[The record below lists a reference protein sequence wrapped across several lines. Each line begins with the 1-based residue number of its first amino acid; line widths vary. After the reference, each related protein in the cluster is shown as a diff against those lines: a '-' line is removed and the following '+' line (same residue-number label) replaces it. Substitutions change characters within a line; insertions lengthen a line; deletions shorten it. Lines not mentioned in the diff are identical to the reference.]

1 MKSLSNLSKIKQLI
15 SCLFIPDPSFNHCAG
30 LPLEVCLSK
39 SWTDTEQFL
48 KVSTP
53 NLMQG
58 IRNNIRVVAF
68 TLQNK
73 NNMCFL
79 HNCIQL
85 TLRVLSV
92 SYQCPVQVPETLSV
106 FTGISASSPGLDSA
120 PFCLQFTP
128 KCQGSKVLP
137 YYKATCLFHLWL

>member
-1 MKSLSNLSKIKQLI
+1 MKSLSNLSKIKQLT
-15 SCLFIPDPSFNHCAG
+15 SCLFIPDPSFNHCAS

-68 TLQNK
+68 TL
-73 NNMCFL
+73 
-79 HNCIQL
+79 
-85 TLRVLSV
+85 
-92 SYQCPVQVPETLSV
+92 
-106 FTGISASSPGLDSA
+106 
-120 PFCLQFTP
+120 
-128 KCQGSKVLP
+128 
-137 YYKATCLFHLWL
+137 